1 MEKQNQQ
8 KGLMR
13 QTHST
18 CLLNLQN
25 NNQPLS
31 PIQLVELASE
41 LLPKGN
47 PNFRAV
53 QKFTPIKVLLEREEA
68 TITDLRCALL
78 VLVKNFSE
86 SMNVVRN
93 LNETQAVEI
102 TEMLIDECGDFRLE
116 DYFVMFQMAK
126 RGKIGDIRDRI
137 DIQLISKLIDEYWQY
152 RKKEGDKLMEELDKE
167 FAEKRRE
174 QKRKALG
181 SGQTSEKVISTHD
194 FMEELAKVQ
203 KAMVENID
211 KHTLD
216 EAKQNEKRKEMLYN
230 RMKDIYGFSEQE
242 LIEMQN
248 IKIKTFGSKIN
259 DK

>member
-31 PIQLVELASE
+31 PIQLVELASD

-47 PNFRAV
+47 PNFKAMRN
-53 QKFTPIKVLLEREEA
+53 FTPIKVLLDNEVA
-68 TITDLRCALL
+68 TITDIRCALL

-116 DYFVMFQMAK
+116 DYFIMFQLAK

-137 DIQLISKLIDEYWQY
+137 DIQLICKLKNEYKHY
-152 RKKEGDKLMEELDKE
+152 RDIEGEKLLEELDKE
-167 FAEKRRE
+167 MAEKRRE

-181 SGQTSEKVISTHD
+181 SGETSVKVISTQD
-194 FMEELAKVQ
+194 FMEELAKIQ

-216 EAKQNEKRKEMLYN
+216 EVKQNEKRKEMLYN

-242 LIEMQN
+242 LLEMQN